1 MISEVDSKLMA
12 NETAKNQIVQKIEQV
27 KNGIINNLK

>member
-1 MISEVDSKLMA
+1 VLAEVETKIAA
-12 NETAKNQIVQKIEQV
+12 NDLAKQKIVGSIEQV

>member
-1 MISEVDSKLMA
+1 MISDVDSKLVA
-12 NETAKNQIVQKIEQV
+12 NETAKGQIVQKIEQV